1 MVKPINRNTGLGQI
15 LIKRENKF
23 IESPEKG
30 NEYLCFV
37 MAKFYDK
44 LTSRLQS
51 FIKNQKIFFVATAP
65 EEGRINLSPKGMD
78 SLRVV
83 NENRVLWLNVTGS
96 GNETAAHLLE
106 NSRITIMM
114 CSFEGAPNI
123 LRIYGEGRAIY
134 PVDSEWKEVVGL
146 FPETPGTRQIFDIRV
161 ESAQTS
167 CGMSIPFYDYKGERE
182 TLNDWAKEK
191 GDEGIQKYWQD
202 RNLTS
207 IDGKPTGLQ

>member
-1 MVKPINRNTGLGQI
+1 
-15 LIKRENKF
+15 
-23 IESPEKG
+23 
-30 NEYLCFV
+30 

-44 LTSRLQS
+44 LSSRLQK
-51 FIKNQKIFFVATAP
+51 FIQNQKIFFVATAP

-106 NSRITIMM
+106 NPRITLMM

-123 LRIYGEGRAIY
+123 LRIYGKGRAIH
-134 PVDSEWKEVVGL
+134 PGDADWNDVVGL
-146 FPETPGTRQIFDIRV
+146 FPETPGTRQIFDITV
-161 ESAQTS
+161 ESAQSS
-167 CGMSIPFYDYKGERE
+167 CGMSIPFFEYKGERE
-182 TLNDWAKEK
+182 ELNEWAKEK

>member
-1 MVKPINRNTGLGQI
+1 
-15 LIKRENKF
+15 
-23 IESPEKG
+23 
-30 NEYLCFV
+30 

-44 LTSRLQS
+44 LTSRLQE

-65 EEGRINLSPKGMD
+65 KNGRINLSPKGMD

-83 NENRVLWLNVTGS
+83 GENRILWLNVTGS

-106 NSRITIMM
+106 NDRITIMM
-114 CSFEGAPNI
+114 CFFEGAPNI
-123 LRIYGEGRAIY
+123 LRIYGKGKAIH
-134 PVDSEWKEVVGL
+134 PNDQEWDTVIHL

-167 CGMSIPFYDYKGERE
+167 CGMSIPFFDYKGERE
-182 TLNDWAKEK
+182 QLNDWAKEK
-191 GDEGIQKYWQD
+191 GEDGIEQYWED

-207 IDGKPTGLQ
+207 IDGKPTGLK